1 MKDVPSTRPYL
12 IRAMHQWCEDNGFT
26 AYLAVAVDASVRV
39 PRQHVVDGE
48 IVLNA
53 SLDATA
59 GLVLGND
66 HIEFKAR
73 FGGIPQSISIPVGR
87 VHAIYAREN
96 GQGMA
101 FPLEETLVE
110 ASGGASV
117 DAASGQVT
125 QSDAPGVLSLVGQAP
140 PVEAESPKG
149 TGDPNDP
156 DPPSPPTGKTSRPTL
171 TRIK

>member
-1 MKDVPSTRPYL
+1 MKDLPSTRPYL

-26 AYLAVAVDASVRV
+26 AYLAVSVDASVRV

-53 SLDATA
+53 SVDATA
-59 GLVLGND
+59 ALVLGND
-66 HIEFKAR
+66 YIEFQAR

-101 FPLEETLVE
+101 FPVEESLGV
-110 ASGGASV
+110 SGVAV
-117 DAASGQVT
+117 LIDELSGQEP
-125 QSDAPGVLSLVGQAP
+125 QADAPGVLSLVGQKTEGLTL
-140 PVEAESPKG
+140 V
-149 TGDPNDP
+149 DDLDDP
-156 DPPSPPTGKTSRPTL
+156 DPSSTSTGKASRPTL

>member
-1 MKDVPSTRPYL
+1 MKDLPSTRPYL

-26 AYLAVAVDASVRV
+26 AYLAVSVDASVRV

-48 IVLNA
+48 IVLNV
-53 SLDATA
+53 STDATG
-59 GLVLGND
+59 GLNLGND
-66 HIEFKAR
+66 VVEFKAR

-101 FPLEETLVE
+101 FPIEDVATGE
-110 ASGGASV
+110 AVPEAELTAVSHAESGR
-117 DAASGQVT
+117 
-125 QSDAPGVLSLVGQAP
+125 LSLVGSDDMGSGET
-140 PVEAESPKG
+140 PVNNEVELGKDEASSNTDK
-149 TGDPNDP
+149 
-156 DPPSPPTGKTSRPTL
+156 PTRPTL

>member
-1 MKDVPSTRPYL
+1 MKDLPSTRPYL

-26 AYLAVAVDASVRV
+26 AYLSVAVDGSVRV

-53 SLDATA
+53 SVDAT
-59 GLVLGND
+59 GNLVLGND
-66 HIEFKAR
+66 FIEFKAR
-73 FGGIPQSISIPVGR
+73 FGGVPQDISIPVGR

-101 FPLEETLVE
+101 FPVE
-110 ASGGASV
+110 DG
-117 DAASGQVT
+117 AASASSSSGE
-125 QSDAPGVLSLVGQAP
+125 SSAPTSNAVPALSLVEQDASSSSEVQQPVDDPELSSMP
-140 PVEAESPKG
+140 PQNG
-149 TGDPNDP
+149 G
-156 DPPSPPTGKTSRPTL
+156 GKRPTL

>member
-1 MKDVPSTRPYL
+1 MKDLPSTRPYL

-53 SLDATA
+53 SVDAT
-59 GLVLGND
+59 GSLLLGND
-66 HIEFKAR
+66 LIEFKAR
-73 FGGIPQSISIPVGR
+73 FGGVPQDISIPVGR

-101 FPLEETLVE
+101 FPIEEGTLTESSAPDASSGHVPE
-110 ASGGASV
+110 AATG
-117 DAASGQVT
+117 
-125 QSDAPGVLSLVGQAP
+125 LSLVGQGAP
-140 PVEAESPKG
+140 TEDDAQDVGGSSQQPSNSPNPEG
-149 TGDPNDP
+149 
-156 DPPSPPTGKTSRPTL
+156 GKRPTL

>member
-1 MKDVPSTRPYL
+1 MKDLPSTRPYL

-26 AYLAVAVDASVRV
+26 AYLAVAVDGSVRV

-53 SLDATA
+53 SLDATG

-66 HIEFKAR
+66 FIEFKAR

-87 VHAIYAREN
+87 VHAIYAKEN

-101 FPLEETLVE
+101 FPVE
-110 ASGGASV
+110 DGLPNVSGSASNLSESAPEDAGG
-117 DAASGQVT
+117 
-125 QSDAPGVLSLVGQAP
+125 
-140 PVEAESPKG
+140 
-149 TGDPNDP
+149 
-156 DPPSPPTGKTSRPTL
+156 L
-171 TRIK
+171 T

>member
-1 MKDVPSTRPYL
+1 MKDLPSTRPYL

-26 AYLAVAVDASVRV
+26 AYLAVSVDASVRV

-53 SLDATA
+53 SVDATGA
-59 GLVLGND
+59 LVLGND
-66 HIEFKAR
+66 YIEFKAR

-101 FPLEETLVE
+101 FPVEDGLVSAA
-110 ASGGASV
+110 ASSV
-117 DAASGQVT
+117 DELSAQVP
-125 QSDAPGVLSLVGQAP
+125 QPDAPGVLSLVGQGSP
-140 PVEAESPKG
+140 GEAETP
-149 TGDPNDP
+149 TVMGDPSDP
-156 DPPSPPTGKTSRPTL
+156 EPSSPPTGKVPRPTL

>member
-1 MKDVPSTRPYL
+1 
-12 IRAMHQWCEDNGFT
+12 MHQWCEDNGFT
-26 AYLAVAVDASVRV
+26 AYLAVAVDGSVRV

-53 SLDATA
+53 SVDATA

-66 HIEFKAR
+66 FIEFKAR
-73 FGGIPQSISIPVGR
+73 FGGVPQTISIPVGR

-101 FPLEETLVE
+101 FPIENDGAVVANPGDELTESGPDELGALTLVE
-110 ASGGASV
+110 PGADTGSG
-117 DAASGQVT
+117 DA
-125 QSDAPGVLSLVGQAP
+125 
-140 PVEAESPKG
+140 
-149 TGDPNDP
+149 N
-156 DPPSPPTGKTSRPTL
+156 PSPETQDAKAVTSKTGKRPTL